1 MPLSSTNA
9 EEVVATGIALPF
21 TLAARERKRIS
32 LLVLFAE
39 TDIPNFR
46 AIEEDEDES
55 VVRSLSKSTL
65 IGKILADRLLFKRG
79 VIGVL
84 RSMWSEEVVSDIR
97 ELAANTYSISFNS
110 EAQRRRALEEG
121 PWSIMGTCLVLREW
135 MPGVNVEEM
144 DFSDVEVWVQISNIP
159 LEMMTEAKADMIGRR
174 LGRACIAFLVVASGL
189 SFLYEIGVGRWVER
203 VWASDDSASSLVGHQ
218 DQ

>member
-1 MPLSSTNA
+1 M
-9 EEVVATGIALPF
+9 
-21 TLAARERKRIS
+21 
-32 LLVLFAE
+32 
-39 TDIPNFR
+39 
-46 AIEEDEDES
+46 
-55 VVRSLSKSTL
+55 VRSLSKSTL

-174 LGRACIAFLVVASGL
+174 LGRVIKIEDPKGK
-189 SFLYEIGVGRWVER
+189 EEGVET
-203 VWASDDSASSLVGHQ
+203 SSE
-218 DQ
+218 